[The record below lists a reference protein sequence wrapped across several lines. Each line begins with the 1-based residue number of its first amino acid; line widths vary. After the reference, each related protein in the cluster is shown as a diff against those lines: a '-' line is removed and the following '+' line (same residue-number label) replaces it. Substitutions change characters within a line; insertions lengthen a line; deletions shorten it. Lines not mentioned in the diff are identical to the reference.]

1 MRYRELAKRNVKEVW
16 RDPLSL
22 GINLALPVVLLPT
35 LNLLEGVEEFFSATM
50 LTPGIVL
57 FGFVMLMLS
66 TAMTLARDRETALFS
81 RLLTTPL
88 RPNDFVVGYSAPYLP
103 VAVVQAV
110 LLFVIGAFLG
120 LEVAGSLVLV
130 SVVLLVMAV
139 FYIALGMVLGS
150 TLSYKAVPGVYAPIL
165 LLTVFGGTW
174 LDPRAIGGVIESV
187 ADALP
192 FAHALYA
199 VRGVM
204 IDGSG
209 FGDVAG
215 DISWVAGYTVVMVVL
230 AVVFF
235 RRRMVE

>member
-1 MRYRELAKRNVKEVW
+1 LRYRELAKRNLKEVW

-22 GINLALPVVLLPT
+22 GINLALPVVLLVT
-35 LNLLEGVEEFFSATM
+35 LNLLEDVEEYFSATM

-88 RPNDFVVGYSAPYLP
+88 RPNDFVAGYSAPYFP
-103 VAVVQAV
+103 VAVLQALLLFAIGAV
-110 LLFVIGAFLG
+110 LG
-120 LEVAGSLVLV
+120 LDVAGSVVLV
-130 SVVLLVMAV
+130 SVVVLVMAV
-139 FYIALGMVLGS
+139 FYIALGMILGS
-150 TLSYKAVPGVYAPIL
+150 TLSYRAVPGVYAPIL

-204 IDGSG
+204 VDGAR
-209 FGDVAG
+209 FGEIAADL
-215 DISWVAGYTVVMVVL
+215 SWVLGYTAVMVVL
-230 AVVFF
+230 AVVLF

>member
-1 MRYRELAKRNVKEVW
+1 MKTLELLKRNLREVW

-22 GINLALPVVLLPT
+22 GINLGLPILLLIT
-35 LNLLEGVEEFFSATM
+35 LNLLENVEDFFSATM

-57 FGFVMLMLS
+57 FGMVMLMLS
-66 TAMTLARDRETALFS
+66 TGLTLARDRETALFS
-81 RLLTTPL
+81 RLLTAPV
-88 RPNDFVVGYSAPYLP
+88 RPGEFVSGYSLPYLP
-103 VAVVQAV
+103 VAIAQAV

-120 LEVAGSLVLV
+120 LEIAGSIALVALV
-130 SVVLLVMAV
+130 ILAMAV
-139 FYIALGMVLGS
+139 LYIGLGMILGT

-174 LDPRAIGGVIESV
+174 LDPRAIGGVIEAV

-199 VRGVM
+199 VRDVM
-204 IDGSG
+204 IEG
-209 FGDVAG
+209 AG
-215 DISWVAGYTVVMVVL
+215 LTAIANDLYWVLGYTAVIVVL
-230 AVVFF
+230 AVTLF